1 MNNLFTHSGQTPPLD
16 EEFSE
21 TLFRASGTMRVERII
36 SCGHVTPEGDWYD
49 QEQDEWVTVLE
60 GTARLQYVDGTEVT
74 LNRGDHLVLP
84 RHVKHRVSHTSS
96 PCVWLAVFGD
106 IRG

>member
-1 MNNLFTHSGQTPPLD
+1 MHNLLAHTGQAPNLD

-21 TLFRASGTMRVERII
+21 TLFSASGAIRVERII
-36 SCGHVTPEGDWYD
+36 SYGHVTPEGGWYD

-60 GTARLQYVDGTEVT
+60 GTARLQFADGTEVT

>member
-1 MNNLFTHSGQTPPLD
+1 MDNLLAPSGQAPALD
-16 EEFSE
+16 EECFE
-21 TLFRASGTMRVERII
+21 TLFSASGTVRVERIV
-36 SCGHVTPEGDWYD
+36 SCGHVTPEGVWYD
-49 QEQDEWVTVLE
+49 QEQDEWVAVIE
-60 GTARLQYVDGTEVT
+60 GAARLQYADGTEVT

-84 RHVKHRVSHTSS
+84 RHVKHRVSHTST